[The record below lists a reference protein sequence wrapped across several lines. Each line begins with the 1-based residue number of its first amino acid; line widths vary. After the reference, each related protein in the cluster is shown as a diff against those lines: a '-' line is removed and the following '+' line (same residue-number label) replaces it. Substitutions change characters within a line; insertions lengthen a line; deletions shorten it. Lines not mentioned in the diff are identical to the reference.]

1 VAAVFLC
8 RGHPVSARG
17 FAHHHRPAIEKTEEP
32 MEQPLFV
39 ESAHHLGGEPDW
51 FAGSRRPAPEG
62 WRRADQEAWVCLQPD
77 TVALPPQGWKIHV
90 SSTAE
95 QADRVVDEVWNY
107 CVTRKIPFKFLRC
120 RTTFL
125 LVNGKPADRSASG
138 KLVTLY
144 PAGTGVL
151 ELTLTELSHRL
162 RGVEGPYI
170 LSDLRWDE
178 GPLYLR
184 YGGFRLRYCFSATG
198 DYVSAVERPDGVLV
212 PDSRGPSFKVPD
224 WAEVPHF
231 IQTRIDAAKSA
242 GMFPYRVGK
251 ALRLS
256 NAGGVYRAVE
266 KESGRTVLLRE
277 ARPHAGLDAHGAD
290 AVTRLEQEHAILEK
304 LGGLDCVPRVFG
316 RTRHWEHHFLVEEFI
331 EGEPLYEA
339 IGRRHPLLRSG
350 ATDAELTEYGRW
362 ACDVFARIE
371 AAVSR
376 VHDHGIVLGDL
387 KPGNIMVRPDGEIC
401 LVDFETAHPHG
412 ADTGPALATDGFT
425 ASWARGGFAG
435 DDYALACIGLAL
447 FVPLTELLRFS
458 TTKFRQLVDL
468 AERRFTLPAG
478 VAARLREKL
487 APPPDQPA
495 APAPEWPTA
504 SWDEVCKSL
513 RDAILVSATPSRE
526 DRLFPGDARQF
537 DRQQAGLAFG
547 AAGVLHAFHVTALD
561 DYPDFGD
568 HVEWLAQATRRVRWA
583 RPGLYDGLAGSAYV
597 LDELGRHAEALD
609 ALERVRELELDR
621 CGIGLFGGLA
631 GIGLTFLHFGVD
643 AREIGEELARRMGT
657 GSGGT
662 GLLHG
667 WSGPALLFLRLFEST
682 KDRKWLG
689 HAGTALAR
697 DLGRCGVARGNRVQ
711 VKDGQRWRIGLAH
724 GSAGIGVPV
733 HEYLRHHRSPHWEG
747 IHERIRIG
755 LDTELLLA
763 GGLFNGHAGV
773 LYGRTHLGAD
783 PGPHLRS
790 LGVHAV
796 SFRGHPAFA
805 LDERGR
811 LSMDLA
817 TGTAGVLLAVHR
829 AAAGHSSA
837 ALPFLSPAS

>member
-1 VAAVFLC
+1 MD
-8 RGHPVSARG
+8 
-17 FAHHHRPAIEKTEEP
+17 E
-32 MEQPLFV
+32 PLFV
-39 ESAHHLGGEPDW
+39 ESSHPFDGEPAW
-51 FAGSRRPAPEG
+51 FGGTRRPAPDG
-62 WRRADQEAWVCLQPD
+62 WRRAEQEAWVCLQPE

-90 SSTAE
+90 SAMAE
-95 QADRVVDEVWNY
+95 QADRVVDEVWDY
-107 CVTRKIPFKFLRC
+107 CVATGIPFKFLRC
-120 RTTFL
+120 QKTLL

-138 KLVTLY
+138 KLITIY
-144 PAGTGVL
+144 PVGNAVL
-151 ELTLTELSHRL
+151 EHTLNDLSDRL

-170 LSDLRWDE
+170 LSDLRWGE

-198 DYVSAVERPDGVLV
+198 DYVPAVQRPDGVLV
-212 PDSRGPSFKVPD
+212 PDLRGPSFKVPG

-231 IQTRIDAAKSA
+231 VQAQIDAARSTSE
-242 GMFPYRVGK
+242 FPYRVGK

-256 NAGGVYRAVE
+256 NAGGVYQAVE
-266 KESGRTVLLRE
+266 NGSGRVVLLRE
-277 ARPHAGLDAHGAD
+277 ARPHAGLDAHGVD
-290 AVTRLEQEHAILEK
+290 AVARLEQEHAMLEK
-304 LGGLDCVPRVFG
+304 LGDLPCVPRVFE
-316 RTRHWEHHFLVEEFI
+316 RTRYWEHHFLVEEFI

-350 ATDAELTEYGRW
+350 STDAELTEYRRW
-362 ACDVFARIE
+362 ACDIFARIE

-376 VHDHGIVLGDL
+376 VHDYGIVLGDL

-401 LVDFETAHPHG
+401 LVDFETAHPLS
-412 ADTGPALATDGFT
+412 ADTGPALVTEGFT

-458 TTKFRQLVDL
+458 TTKFRQLVGL
-468 AERRFTLPAG
+468 AQSRFTLPAG
-478 VAARLREKL
+478 FAAQLREKL
-487 APPPDQPA
+487 APPPHQAA

-504 SWDEVCKSL
+504 NWDELFMSL
-513 RDAILVSATPSRE
+513 RDSILASATASRE

-547 AAGVLHAFHVTALD
+547 AAGVLHALHVTSLD

-568 HVEWLAQATRRVRWA
+568 HVEWLAQATRRMRWA

-597 LDELGRHAEALD
+597 LDELGRRADALG
-609 ALERVRELELDR
+609 ALERVRALPLDR

-643 AREIGEELARRMGT
+643 ATEIGAELAGRLGT
-657 GSGGT
+657 DSGGA

-667 WSGPALLFLRLFEST
+667 WSGPALLFTHLFEST
-682 KDRKWLG
+682 KDQKWLRL
-689 HAGTALAR
+689 AETALAR
-697 DLGRCGVARGNRVQ
+697 DIGRCGAVRGNRIQ
-711 VKDGQRWRIGLAH
+711 VKDGRRWQIGLEH
-724 GSAGIGVPV
+724 GSAGIGIAV
-733 HEYLRHHRSPHWEG
+733 HEYVRHHRNTYWTRIHQG
-747 IHERIRIG
+747 IRSG

-773 LYGRTHLGAD
+773 LYSRTHLGTD

-796 SFRGHPAFA
+796 CFRGRPAFA
-805 LDERGR
+805 LDERRR

-817 TGTAGVLLAVHR
+817 TGAAGVLLAVHR
-829 AAAGHSSA
+829 AAVGHSTA
-837 ALPFLSPAS
+837 ALPFLSPAP